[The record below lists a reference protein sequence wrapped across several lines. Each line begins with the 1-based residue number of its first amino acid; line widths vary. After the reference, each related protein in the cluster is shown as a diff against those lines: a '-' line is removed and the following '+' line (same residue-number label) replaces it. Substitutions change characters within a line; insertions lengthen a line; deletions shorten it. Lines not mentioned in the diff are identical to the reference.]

1 DVFYPRITEAANTGE
16 NLNKLIKKATYSLA
30 GVGIIPFSLV
40 ILFGP
45 FLFTFVFGS
54 DWTTAGEYARWIA
67 LFSFSTFINKP
78 AVKSMPVLNAQ
89 RFHLLFT
96 IFRAIIRTLSL
107 VVGFLLFDSDVIAV
121 ALFGITSFI
130 TNIMLISIT
139 LRLSNIRMGV
149 R

>member
-1 DVFYPRITEAANTGE
+1 S
-16 NLNKLIKKATYSLA
+16 KLIKKATYALV

-45 FLFTFVFGS
+45 FLFTLVFGS
-54 DWTTAGEYARWIA
+54 EWTTAGEYARWIA

-96 IFRAIIRTLSL
+96 ILDRKSTRLNSSHVSISY
-107 VVGFLLFDSDVIAV
+107 AV
-121 ALFGITSFI
+121 FCLKKK
-130 TNIMLISIT
+130 
-139 LRLSNIRMGV
+139 
-149 R
+149 